1 MKLIIAT
8 HNQDKLAEVRNI
20 LDVGDV
26 KIISADDAGIL
37 EDIEEDGATLEENAL
52 KKARYVWNK
61 THEWTLA
68 DDTGV
73 FIDALGGRPGIYAA
87 RWAGENAT
95 GADVLSHTLHELDGI
110 PHERRTAEFVSVIA
124 LISPE
129 GQELIFCGTVRG
141 IFLVAPRGEH
151 PEQLPYD
158 SLFVPDGE
166 TETFAEM
173 PREKKNAM
181 SHRARALAQ
190 VKDFFSAYS

>member
-1 MKLIIAT
+1 MKLIVAT
-8 HNQDKLAEVRNI
+8 HNRDKLAEVRNI
-20 LDVGDV
+20 LGVGDV
-26 KIISADDAGIL
+26 TIISADDAGIS
-37 EDIEEDGATLEENAL
+37 EDIEEDGSTLEENAL

-87 RWAGENAT
+87 RWAGDSAT

-110 PHERRTAEFVSVIA
+110 PHEKRTAEFVSVIA

-129 GQELIFCGTVRG
+129 GQELIFRGTVRG
-141 IFLVAPRGEH
+141 ILLATPRGEH

-166 TETFAEM
+166 IDTFAQM
-173 PREKKNAM
+173 PIEKKNAM
-181 SHRARALAQ
+181 SHRALSLAQ
-190 VKDFFSAYS
+190 VKDFFAEY